1 MLHFLSRFSLATRI
15 YTGFLFLGIYVVFIC
30 FASVFAV
37 GYVHK
42 EYKKANNIIENTRQL
57 SVLENALFSL
67 NRALYFFALKGTEDE
82 KNAVEEAFVLFE
94 EKSKEVEGSLEAQDV
109 REKYQEIINSF
120 LEKYRS
126 DMTKMFSLH
135 DKSAEAAEKVN
146 VLAEKASNQ
155 LNALIEETTLPSAS
169 FALNGLREQLDVVLQ
184 SIDAVSSENTESQ
197 KQLNSDFA
205 ALKKAQNA
213 AKQAEMINTKQ
224 LKALFLTF
232 NGLEEET
239 NRKLKIDQTLREKMK
254 DVSSVGDENS
264 KSLKEL
270 LSVMAQSCDQ
280 LLAQAE
286 AGKISLQKIFVF
298 AAALG
303 GVLAVVFSFVSLFGI
318 RYPLTR
324 LIANAQEMA
333 RGEQS
338 VLIHFTERDDE
349 VGALAKALAALLLRL
364 KEVPV
369 FSGEMFHNRQ
379 NATYGSSMAYI
390 PVNME
395 TEAQENNKEQ
405 SVQEDGFAYFGQ
417 GVGVDTESQLCQML
431 FLVQHIGKSAAG
443 MTENIKE
450 HFSICRNHL
459 QTLRELVQTVK
470 DDADTADNKMAESK
484 INDLLSEVNE
494 LNVSL
499 STCFS
504 STDETK
510 NLLMGQENALNMLAA
525 QLEQMHLFLP
535 KLTEWGRVA
544 GELIG
549 MIYSLTA
556 ETKILALNASLEAAK
571 AGEKAKSFASVSL
584 DMRHKTHTTAEIA
597 RQLETHLMT
606 IRNDVVHFA
615 EAMNSVDTQIDDLQQ
630 NMHSVLPIQ
639 ADQLSLVQISFDK
652 IEEIKK
658 TITFCAENNEEIS
671 SKLKQLSEKTTQ
683 ISDLNPL
690 LERQME
696 ETEEQLDV
704 FTQSLPVY
712 EDDKDGG
719 AA

>member
-1 MLHFLSRFSLATRI
+1 MLHSLSRFSLATRI
-15 YTGFLFLGIYVVFIC
+15 YTGFFFLGVYVVFIC

-37 GYVHK
+37 GYVHN
-42 EYKKANNIIENTRQL
+42 EYKKANNVIESTRQI
-57 SVLENALFSL
+57 SVLENSLFTL

-82 KNAVEEAFVLFE
+82 KNAVEEAFNSFD
-94 EKSKEVEGSLEAQDV
+94 EKTKEIEGYLEIQDV
-109 REKYQEIINSF
+109 REKYQTIVNSF
-120 LEKYRS
+120 LEKYRT
-126 DMTKMFSLH
+126 DMTAMFSLH
-135 DKSAEAAEKVN
+135 DKSAAVAEKVN
-146 VLAEKASNQ
+146 SLAEKASNQ

-169 FALNGLREQLDVVLQ
+169 FALNGLREQLDAVLQ
-184 SIDAVSSENTESQ
+184 SIDAASSDNAENQ
-197 KQLNSDFA
+197 KQLNADFA

-224 LKALFLTF
+224 LKALFLIF

-239 NRKLKIDQTLREKMK
+239 NRKLKIDKTLREKMK
-254 DVSSVGDENS
+254 DVSSVGDQNS
-264 KSLKEL
+264 KDLKDL
-270 LSVMAQSCDQ
+270 LSDMAQSCDK

-286 AGKISLQKIFVF
+286 AGKISLQKMFVF

-303 GVLAVVFSFVSLFGI
+303 GVLAVVFSFVSLYGI

-333 RGEQS
+333 RGEKS

-349 VGALAKALAALLLRL
+349 VGSLAKALAALLLRL
-364 KEVPV
+364 KDAPV
-369 FSGEMFHNRQ
+369 FSGEMFQNRQ

-390 PVNME
+390 PINME
-395 TEAQENNKEQ
+395 TALQPDNQEL
-405 SVQEDGFAYFGQ
+405 QEDGFAYFGQ

-431 FLVQHIGKSAAG
+431 FLVQHISKSATE
-443 MTENIKE
+443 MTENVKQ
-450 HFSICRNHL
+450 HFSVCRDHL

-470 DDADTADNKMAESK
+470 DDAGMIDDKTAECKFD
-484 INDLLSEVNE
+484 DLLTEINT
-494 LNVSL
+494 L
-499 STCFS
+499 SDSFSAYFS

-510 NLLMGQENALNMLAA
+510 KLLERQENALNILAA

-571 AGEKAKSFASVSL
+571 AGEKAKTFSSVSL

-597 RQLETHLMT
+597 GQLETHLMT

-615 EAMNSVDTQIDDLQQ
+615 EAMNAVDTQIEDLKQ
-630 NMHSVLPIQ
+630 NMHSVLPVQ
-639 ADQLSLVQISFDK
+639 TERLSEIQISFDK
-652 IEEIKK
+652 IEEIGKA
-658 TITFCAENNEEIS
+658 ITFCFENNNEIS
-671 SKLKQLSEKTTQ
+671 TQFKSLSEKTTQ
-683 ISDLNPL
+683 ISDLSPL
-690 LERQME
+690 LENQMK

-704 FTQSLPVY
+704 FTQSLPTY
-712 EDDKDGG
+712 EDDKEGG
-719 AA
+719 KA